1 MIRQNPLDGTMKFML
16 TLSGAWPGASSALF
30 WRMFFIVSVIIA
42 QCCRYRYV
50 VIHMHSATLSDFM
63 DCLSVAL
70 ANCKVLFKCLVLW
83 LNQPKFIEV
92 LTIMKKDWSDCVNDD
107 ISMRMTASK
116 AKTSERI
123 TRIILILHT
132 MSVVSFS
139 IGVILANVDVTNN
152 TTELI
157 FLTKIEVPFDVN
169 TQRTYRF
176 ILLIELCFIFMMAW
190 SSGTTN
196 SLLLILTLHTAG
208 QIDILRYWLTQ
219 LTPSGNVSKDESLAA
234 ATTKI
239 IEKHKK
245 IICFSKNIESLYTH
259 IALVQFV
266 SNTLMICAL
275 AFLVVTTIGSPNA
288 TKQIVRSFFF
298 FVITNL
304 EAYIF
309 CFAGEYL
316 KNKNKEIGFAAYN
329 SAWYDMKTKDSRVL
343 LFIMLRSQK
352 QLTLTAGKMMDL
364 SLQSFTSIINASGSF
379 LSMLLAMR

>member
-1 MIRQNPLDGTMKFML
+1 MKFML

-42 QCCRYRYV
+42 QCCRYRYD
-50 VIHMHSATLSDFM
+50 VIHMHSATLWDFM
-63 DCLSVAL
+63 DCLSIDL

-83 LNQPKFIEV
+83 LNQPSVSTIIHRKFIEV

-107 ISMRMTASK
+107 ISMRKTASK

-123 TRIILILHT
+123 TKIILILHT

-139 IGVILANVDVTNN
+139 IGVILANVDVTSN

-176 ILLIELCFIFMMAW
+176 ILLIELCFVFMMAW

-219 LTPSGNVSKDESLAA
+219 LTPSGNASKDESLGA

-259 IALVQFV
+259 IALMQFV

-275 AFLVVTTIGSPNA
+275 AFLVVTVTI
-288 TKQIVRSFFF
+288 
-298 FVITNL
+298 
-304 EAYIF
+304 
-309 CFAGEYL
+309 
-316 KNKNKEIGFAAYN
+316 
-329 SAWYDMKTKDSRVL
+329 
-343 LFIMLRSQK
+343 
-352 QLTLTAGKMMDL
+352 
-364 SLQSFTSIINASGSF
+364 
-379 LSMLLAMR
+379 

>member
-1 MIRQNPLDGTMKFML
+1 
-16 TLSGAWPGASSALF
+16 
-30 WRMFFIVSVIIA
+30 
-42 QCCRYRYV
+42 
-50 VIHMHSATLSDFM
+50 
-63 DCLSVAL
+63 
-70 ANCKVLFKCLVLW
+70 
-83 LNQPKFIEV
+83 
-92 LTIMKKDWSDCVNDD
+92 MKKDWSDCANDD
-107 ISMRMTASK
+107 ISMRKTASK

-123 TRIILILHT
+123 TKIILILHT

-139 IGVILANVDVTNN
+139 IGVILANVDVTSN
-152 TTELI
+152 TTDLI

-176 ILLIELCFIFMMAW
+176 ILLTELCFIFMMAW

-208 QIDILRYWLTQ
+208 QINILRYWLTQ
-219 LTPSGNVSKDESLAA
+219 LTPSGNSSKGESLAA

-245 IICFSKNIESLYTH
+245 IICFSKNIESLYTY

-266 SNTLMICAL
+266 SNTLMICTL

-298 FVITNL
+298 FAITNL
-304 EAYIF
+304 EVYIF

-329 SAWYDMKTKDSRVL
+329 SAWYDMKTKDSRAL
-343 LFIMLRSQK
+343 LFIMLISQK
-352 QLTLTAGKMMDL
+352 QLTLTAGKMVDL